1 MRRLGMVSGNARSG
15 VRPLQQRRVGTAQPQ
30 RRATHPYLVPPGV
43 RRVGLPA
50 DRRTGD
56 QRDPARSAADRAHRP
71 LRCSDS
77 GHRGRRLRSGTTRP
91 TSGRCKRRAWKRSSD
106 RRRSGRRMGRP
117 PIAGGEARLVQ
128 ARPPYSCTRST
139 PKLGRRDLRAAPRPY
154 GRGARRPGVT
164 RSEEAIA
171 SPRGSRHR
179 HHESLP

>member
-15 VRPLQQRRVGTAQPQ
+15 VRPLQQRRVGAAQPQ
-30 RRATHPYLVPPGV
+30 RRATHPCLVPAGL

-56 QRDPARSAADRAHRP
+56 QRDPARSAADRAHHP

-77 GHRGRRLRSGTTRP
+77 GHRGRRLRSRATRP
-91 TSGRCKRRAWKRSSD
+91 ASGRCKRRAWKRSSD

-128 ARPPYSCTRST
+128 ARPPFSCTRST
-139 PKLGRRDLRAAPRPY
+139 PKLGRRDLSAPRPY
-154 GRGARRPGVT
+154 GRAARRPGVT